1 MKINKKKTE
10 YQKSYQMPD
19 ANLLKSI
26 YSEGVAFRKRQ
37 RDDFLSCQFSLQWDS
52 EDSND
57 ECGSLD
63 LPLQIKKQLNIECEE
78 EGEEESEE
86 DVEQPLINTVRNKI
100 ETFNPPV
107 TAATNKS
114 MVSTSTSHERGEMV
128 TAGEEQVK
136 SRWVRP
142 SASARGRERVREKPT
157 FALYGSGN
165 RSKSI
170 GDKRSFNSTVAKS
183 PEPFRR
189 EASRRMKTPMRKCM
203 STMEVDN
210 KNSKTSKGRRATSRK
225 DSTQWETEYSRSFSR
240 TSFHTDEGSTTTTT
254 TSRPLARS
262 KPRRRR
268 PR

>member
-1 MKINKKKTE
+1 MKVNKKKTE

-19 ANLLKSI
+19 ADLLKNL
-26 YSEGVAFRKRQ
+26 YSEGAAFRKRQ

-63 LPLQIKKQLNIECEE
+63 LPLQMKRQLKIDCGEE
-78 EGEEESEE
+78 EEESEE
-86 DVEQPLINTVRNKI
+86 DVEQSQINPVKKINEPLH
-100 ETFNPPV
+100 PSV
-107 TAATNKS
+107 TPIPKKS
-114 MVSTSTSHERGEMV
+114 MISTSILHERGEMA
-128 TAGEEQVK
+128 TTDEKQVK
-136 SRWVRP
+136 PKWVRP
-142 SASARGRERVREKPT
+142 STSTRGRETVKEKPT

-165 RSKSI
+165 RSRSI

-189 EASRRMKTPMRKCM
+189 EASRRMKTPVRNCM
-203 STMEVDN
+203 STMEMHN
-210 KNSKTSKGRRATSRK
+210 KNSKTSQGRRATSRK
-225 DSTQWETEYSRSFSR
+225 NSTQWETEYSRSFSR
-240 TSFHTDEGSTTTTT
+240 TSFQTDEESTTTTT
-254 TSRPLARS
+254 TSRPVTRN